1 MKGKTPPPRPAKTE
15 QNPAFGSVVGHFK
28 KDRNVTREER
38 KGFGSGALKVRGKIF
53 AMIASKGQFVVKLP
67 RERVSDLVKDGKGKL
82 FEPGP
87 GRIMKEWFE
96 ANDGLEALWLDLARE
111 AREFVGSNRK

>member
-1 MKGKTPPPRPAKTE
+1 MKAKTPPTSPTRTDERPAFT
-15 QNPAFGSVVGHFK
+15 SVVGHFK
-28 KDRNVTREER
+28 KDREVTQEER

-53 AMIASKGQFVVKLP
+53 AMIASKGRFVVKLP
-67 RERVSDLVKDGKGKL
+67 KERVAELVKDGKGKL

-96 ANDGLEALWLDLARE
+96 AKDGLEALWLELAKE
-111 AREFVGSNRK
+111 ARKFVAGLK